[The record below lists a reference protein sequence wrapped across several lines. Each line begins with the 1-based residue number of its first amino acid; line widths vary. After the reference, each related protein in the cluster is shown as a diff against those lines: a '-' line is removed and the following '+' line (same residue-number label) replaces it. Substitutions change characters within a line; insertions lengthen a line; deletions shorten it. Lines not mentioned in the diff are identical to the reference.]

1 MYLADM
7 TILDG
12 RNTGRGPVR
21 DIEVNFF
28 KNDEDKFE
36 CFQFLSRGDDG
47 GNSVVVPISQIDD
60 LMAMLQKIKEQQA
73 KEA

>member
-7 TILDG
+7 IILDG
-12 RNTGRGPVR
+12 ER
-21 DIEVNFF
+21 DAQGYVSDVELNFF

-36 CFQFLSRGDDG
+36 CFQFLSRDDDG
-47 GNSVVVPISQIDD
+47 GNSVVVPISQIDN
-60 LMAMLQKIKEQQA
+60 LMAMLQKIKDQQA

>member
-12 RNTGRGPVR
+12 KRDSQGYVS
-21 DIEVNFF
+21 DIELNFF

-36 CFQFLSRGDDG
+36 CFQFLSRDDDG
-47 GNSVVVPISQIDD
+47 GSSVVVPISQIDNV
-60 LMAMLQKIKEQQA
+60 MVMLQKIKDQQV